1 MGKARFPKVKAS
13 TTARGYGSAH
23 QTLRANLLPQAY
35 GKPCTRC
42 GKPMLKGQALHLDHN
57 DTRTGY
63 LGFAH
68 ATCNRKAGA
77 RKGAQIANQKTTRR
91 IRRW

>member
-1 MGKARFPKVKAS
+1 MARFPKVKGN

-23 QTLRANLLPQAY
+23 QKLRAKLLPHAY

-42 GKPMLKGQALHLDHN
+42 GKPMLQGQALHFDHT
-57 DTRTGY
+57 DDRTGY

-68 ATCNRKAGA
+68 ADCNRKAGA
-77 RKGAQIANQKTTRR
+77 RKGAQAANHQTPTITRK
-91 IRRW
+91 W